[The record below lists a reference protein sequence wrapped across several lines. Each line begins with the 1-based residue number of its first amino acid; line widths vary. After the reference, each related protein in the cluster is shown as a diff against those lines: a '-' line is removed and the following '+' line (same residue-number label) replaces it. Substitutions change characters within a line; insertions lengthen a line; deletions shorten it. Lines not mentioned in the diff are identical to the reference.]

1 MTGGIRICPTE
12 PMKVILPLV
21 ESAAKGAL
29 PEDIQD
35 KDKFK
40 STAREEF

>member
-1 MTGGIRICPTE
+1 MPNRTNEGNFT
-12 PMKVILPLV
+12 LLV

-35 KDKFK
+35 QDKFK